1 MKYAHGQSA
10 LCVFFTKNFPQS
22 PVLVYDEKHMA
33 KVLFVITKAE
43 IGGAQKYVLDCVK
56 AARNNGYDV
65 AVASEGSGYFYETL
79 SALGVPFHE
88 IKSAKRDINIVS
100 DMRLF
105 FELLSLFRKEKP
117 DVLHLNSSKIGAAGA
132 LAGKLAGVKNII
144 FTAHGWAFND
154 PRSAWE
160 RYAIIAISKFAGLF
174 QNAIICVSD
183 YDRQRAIHYHVAKPE
198 KLITIHNGIDA
209 DAVPFLAKNE
219 AREKL
224 NLPEDAFVI
233 GTIANFYKTKSLDT
247 LVFAAISSANLE
259 NIRFVIIGDGP
270 EKEKMERLIE
280 KYQLTKNFILPG
292 VIKDANTYLKAFDI
306 FVLPSKKE
314 GLPYALLEAMAAHLP
329 CITSDVGGIPEI
341 IENEQ
346 NGIVIKDITPGKIWN
361 AIAGLKKEK
370 KKARTLGAQAY
381 TTVEKQF
388 SLDAMRKKTLA
399 LYRADV
405 THAKKEESQSA

>member
-1 MKYAHGQSA
+1 
-10 LCVFFTKNFPQS
+10 
-22 PVLVYDEKHMA
+22 MA
-33 KVLFVITKAE
+33 KVLFVITKAG

-56 AARNNGYDV
+56 AARNDGYDV

-88 IKSAKRDINIVS
+88 IKSVKRDISVIS
-100 DMRLF
+100 DIKLI

-117 DVLHLNSSKIGAAGA
+117 DVIHLNSSKIGTVGA
-132 LAGKLAGVKNII
+132 IAGKCARVKKIV
-144 FTAHGWAFND
+144 FTAHGWVFNEPRGALERWAF
-154 PRSAWE
+154 
-160 RYAIIAISKFAGLF
+160 IAISKFAGLF
-174 QNAIICVSD
+174 QNVIICVSD
-183 YDRQRAIHYHVAKPE
+183 FDKQAALRYHIARPE

-209 DAVPFLAKNE
+209 HKIPFLTRKE

-224 NLPEDAFVI
+224 HIEEDVFVI

-259 NIRFVIIGDGP
+259 KIRFVIIGDGP
-270 EKEKMERLIE
+270 EKEVIERLIE
-280 KYQLTKNFILPG
+280 KYQLTQNFILPG

-341 IENEQ
+341 IVSDQ
-346 NGIVIKDITPGKIWN
+346 SGIAIKDITPGKIWS

-370 KKARTLGAQAY
+370 KKARALGTQAY
-381 TTVEKQF
+381 ATVEKQF
-388 SLDAMRKKTLA
+388 SLDVMCKKTLA
-399 LYRADV
+399 LYHTDI
-405 THAKKEESQSA
+405 THEEKKETQSA